1 MQLLN
6 SNNSIDIFVIQYD
19 FTVFNFDDILV
30 SSGEKMS
37 YQVTILLAEIIYMD
51 MLRSTVPV
59 FESVDFGQTPLLLV
73 LFALSITCLCFYLLK
88 TTGTLISINV
98 RNTKQETSQKQRP
111 ESVVV

>member
-1 MQLLN
+1 M
-6 SNNSIDIFVIQYD
+6 
-19 FTVFNFDDILV
+19 

-73 LFALSITCLCFYLLK
+73 FFAISITCLCFCLLL
-88 TTGTLISINV
+88 TTGTLFLYHCPDYEA
-98 RNTKQETSQKQRP
+98 RNFSKTEARVSRGIAKVSYII
-111 ESVVV
+111 